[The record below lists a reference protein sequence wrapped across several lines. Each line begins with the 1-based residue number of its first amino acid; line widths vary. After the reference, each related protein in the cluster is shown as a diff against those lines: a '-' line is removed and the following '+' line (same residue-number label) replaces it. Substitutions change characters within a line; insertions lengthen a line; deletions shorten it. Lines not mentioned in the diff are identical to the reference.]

1 MNIKWIG
8 AHSNNYEAGRKG
20 QKITKVVLHW
30 IVGKL
35 SAADATFQDSTR
47 IASAHY
53 GIGPSEVH
61 QYVKEEDTAYH
72 AGNLTINR
80 QSIGIEHQG
89 GPDLPISEDTYKQS
103 IELVADICKR
113 YGIPADREHILK
125 HNEIKSTQCPGTLD
139 VDRIVNDVAKLLI
152 NDQVDW
158 QIKYEQVKQ
167 ELNERDEEKRFWED
181 ITRSVAEE
189 LKVPAEKTILI
200 AEVKKF
206 ITLEDSLVLKEKDL
220 LAKDEAI
227 GKLETTLKK
236 LEDDK
241 KILENQNEQQQ
252 RRLTDL
258 SQDLVQTRQEIEDL
272 KKTADT
278 SQLSGP
284 QLILKGIAKLFTGR

>member
-35 SAADATFQDSTR
+35 SAADATFQDPTR
-47 IASAHY
+47 VASAHY
-53 GIGPSEVH
+53 GIGPSEIH

-72 AGNLTINR
+72 AGNLTVNR

-89 GPDLPISEDTYKQS
+89 GPDIPITEDTYKQS

-125 HNEIKSTQCPGTLD
+125 HKEIKATQCPGTLD
-139 VDRIVNDVAKLLI
+139 VDRIVNDVAKILI

-158 QIKYEQVKQ
+158 QTKYEQVKQ
-167 ELNERDEEKRFWED
+167 ELHERDEEKRFWED
-181 ITRSVAEE
+181 ITRSVAEI
-189 LKVPAEKTILI
+189 LKVPAEKAILR
-200 AEVKKF
+200 AEVTKL
-206 ITLEDSLVLKEKDL
+206 ITLEDALVAKDKDL
-220 LAKDEAI
+220 AEKDEAI
-227 GKLETTLKK
+227 AKLDKK
-236 LEDDK
+236 LQDIDDENK
-241 KILENQNEQQQ
+241 MLLNQNDQQQ

-258 SQDLVQTRQEIEDL
+258 SQDLVQARQEIEDL

>member
-35 SAADATFQDSTR
+35 SAADATFQDPTR

-72 AGNLTINR
+72 AGNLTVNR

-89 GPDLPISEDTYKQS
+89 GPDIPITEDTYKQS

-113 YGIPADREHILK
+113 YGIPADRQHIIK
-125 HNEIKSTQCPGTLD
+125 HNEIKATQCPGTLD
-139 VDRIVNDVAKLLI
+139 VDRIVNDVAKILI

-158 QIKYEQVKQ
+158 QTKYEQVKQ

-181 ITRSVAEE
+181 IVRSIAEI
-189 LKVPAEKTILI
+189 LKVPAEKAILR
-200 AEVKKF
+200 AEVTKL
-206 ITLEDSLVLKEKDL
+206 ITLEDALVAKDKDL
-220 LAKDEAI
+220 AEKDEAI
-227 GKLETTLKK
+227 AKLDKK
-236 LEDDK
+236 LQDIDDENK
-241 KILENQNEQQQ
+241 MLLNQNDQQQ

-258 SQDLVQTRQEIEDL
+258 SQDLVQARQEIEDL

-278 SQLSGP
+278 SQLSAS

>member
-35 SAADATFQDSTR
+35 SAADATFQDPTR

-72 AGNLTINR
+72 AGNLTVNR

-89 GPDLPISEDTYKQS
+89 GPDIPITEDTYKQS

-125 HNEIKSTQCPGTLD
+125 HKEIKATQCPGTLD
-139 VDRIVNDVAKLLI
+139 VDRIVNDVAKILI
-152 NDQVDW
+152 NDQIDW

-200 AEVKKF
+200 AEIKKF

-278 SQLSGP
+278 NQLSAL
-284 QLILKGIAKLFTGR
+284 QLILKGISKLFTGR